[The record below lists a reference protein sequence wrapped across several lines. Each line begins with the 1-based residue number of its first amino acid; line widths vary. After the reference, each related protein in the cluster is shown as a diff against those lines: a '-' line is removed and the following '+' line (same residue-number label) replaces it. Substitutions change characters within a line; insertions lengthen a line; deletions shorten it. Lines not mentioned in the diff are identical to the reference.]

1 MSGTDAVIAFVVA
14 FVVTAALTPLTARF
28 ARRVGAIDR
37 GAPRGLGREATPRLG
52 GLAILV
58 GVVVGA
64 LVALDFSGATQSRM
78 EGIVA
83 GAVIITVVGALDD
96 RFDLPA
102 GMKLAGQVVAAVI
115 PVASGVEVSNI
126 TLPFLGAVDLGN
138 AGAPLTVVGLVL
150 VMNVVNFSDGIDGLA
165 AGVCAISGVA
175 FSIIAFDLDR
185 GHAGVLA
192 ALTAGAAAGFL
203 VFNLPPARVY
213 MGDAGSNLLG
223 LLLGCVA
230 VEGAVKTQA
239 VLALLFPLVVL
250 AVPFLDTTFV
260 VLKRMKY
267 RRPVYGADANHFHHR
282 FSRIGFSAKR
292 TVLWL
297 YGWTACLA
305 AFAVALRFVPYS
317 DAGDLDPLW
326 AAVMGAIGL
335 VVLAA
340 SVYVVYVLEI
350 LKFKRLDA
358 VRLRLVRPG
367 ATDAE
372 IQADVEERLE
382 TGEFEAVTPYR
393 GREGREGREGRDGRQ
408 SAATP
413 TEPRG
418 PR

>member
-1 MSGTDAVIAFVVA
+1 MSGTDAALGFAVAFVVA
-14 FVVTAALTPLTARF
+14 AALTPLSARL
-28 ARRVGAIDR
+28 AVRLGAIDR
-37 GAPRGLGREATPRLG
+37 GAARGLGREATPRLG
-52 GLAILV
+52 GLAILA
-58 GVVVGA
+58 GVLVA
-64 LVALDFSGATQSRM
+64 SLVALDFSGPTESRM
-78 EGIVA
+78 EGILA
-83 GAVIITVVGALDD
+83 GAVIIALVGALDD
-96 RFDLPA
+96 RFDLPP
-102 GMKLAGQVVAAVI
+102 GLKLAGQVVAAAI

-126 TLPFLGAVDLGN
+126 TLPFVGAADLGN

-150 VMNVVNFSDGIDGLA
+150 IMNVVNFSDGIDGLA
-165 AGVCAISGVA
+165 AGVCAISGIA
-175 FSIIAFDLDR
+175 FAIIAFDLDR

-213 MGDAGSNLLG
+213 MGDTGSNLLG

-239 VLALLFPLVVL
+239 VLALMFPLVVL

-282 FSRIGFSAKR
+282 FSRIGFSAQR

-317 DAGDLDPLW
+317 DRGDLDPLW
-326 AAVMGAIGL
+326 SAVMGAIGL
-335 VVLAA
+335 LVFAA

-358 VRLRLVRPG
+358 VRLRRARPG
-367 ATDAE
+367 ATEAE
-372 IQADVEERLE
+372 IDADVEHRLE
-382 TGEFEAVTPYR
+382 TGEFDAVS
-393 GREGREGREGRDGRQ
+393 RDG
-408 SAATP
+408 AATP
-413 TEPRG
+413 TERPSR
-418 PR
+418 R

>member
-1 MSGTDAVIAFVVA
+1 MSGTDAALAFAVAFVVA
-14 FVVTAALTPLTARF
+14 AALTPLSARL
-28 ARRVGAIDR
+28 AVRLGAVDR

-52 GLAILV
+52 GLAILA
-58 GVVVGA
+58 GVLVAA
-64 LVALDFSGATQSRM
+64 LVALDFSGRTESRL
-78 EGIVA
+78 EGILA
-83 GAVIITVVGALDD
+83 GAVVIALVGALDD
-96 RFDLPA
+96 RFELPP
-102 GMKLAGQVVAAVI
+102 GVKLAGQVVAAAI

-126 TLPFLGAVDLGN
+126 TLPFVGAADLGN

-150 VMNVVNFSDGIDGLA
+150 IMNVVNFSDGIDGLA
-165 AGVCAISGVA
+165 AGVCAISGIA
-175 FSIIAFDLDR
+175 FAIIAFDLDR

-213 MGDAGSNLLG
+213 MGDTGSNLLG

-239 VLALLFPLVVL
+239 VLALMFPLVVL

-282 FSRIGFSAKR
+282 FSRIGFSAQR

-317 DAGDLDPLW
+317 DRGDLDPLW
-326 AAVMGAIGL
+326 SAVMGAIGL
-335 VVLAA
+335 LVLAA

-358 VRLRLVRPG
+358 ARLRRAKPT
-367 ATDAE
+367 ASEAE
-372 IQADVEERLE
+372 IDADVAERLA
-382 TGEFEAVTPYR
+382 TGEFDAVRRETEA
-393 GREGREGREGRDGRQ
+393 
-408 SAATP
+408 SP
-413 TEPRG
+413 TERPSR
-418 PR
+418 R